1 MKTKLK
7 TKKRTYPDKLP
18 ILMQSKDNNTVVLV
32 THIKDGSM
40 TGTCIHSDRGDCS
53 HVGEWSDGWDIDLFV
68 VCEGSVKLKN

>member
-18 ILMQSKDNNTVVLV
+18 ILMQSKNSNSVVLV

-40 TGTCIHSDRGDCS
+40 IGTCIHPDKEDCN
-53 HVGEWSDGWDIDLFV
+53 HVGEWSDGWDIDFFV
-68 VCEGSVKLKN
+68 VYEGSVKLKN